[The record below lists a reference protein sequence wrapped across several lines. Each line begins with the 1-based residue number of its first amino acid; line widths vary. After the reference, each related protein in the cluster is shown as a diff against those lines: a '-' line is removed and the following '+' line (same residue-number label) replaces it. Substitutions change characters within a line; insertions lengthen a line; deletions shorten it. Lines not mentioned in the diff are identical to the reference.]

1 MKRKSFFAMA
11 IILVIALLSACGTGD
26 EGSGDNQNA
35 DSGNGDQKEKLII
48 GTDAAFAPFEYLD
61 KGKIVGFDV
70 DFIDA
75 VMAEAGYDYE
85 IKNVGWDPL
94 FPSVENGD
102 VDFGLS
108 AISITGER
116 LESYD
121 FSVPYFESRLLIMVP
136 EGSDVQSATDLEG
149 LLVGVQNG
157 TTGQVAIEKVLGEN
171 NPNIKKYE
179 TTAVAIM
186 AMKNGDVD
194 AVVTDNTVA
203 EEYVK
208 NNPNDNFVTI
218 GDPEN
223 FAPEYYGLM
232 FKKGS
237 ELKAELDEAI
247 TKVLDSGKYEEIYQ
261 EWFGY
266 EPDVEVLKEA
276 AQQ

>member
-1 MKRKSFFAMA
+1 MKGKFLFGFA
-11 IILVIALLSACGTGD
+11 ILFVIGFLSACGTG
-26 EGSGDNQNA
+26 GDNNDDSQNA
-35 DSGNGDQKEKLII
+35 DGNGQKETLII

-61 KGKIVGFDV
+61 KGEIVGFDV

-75 VMAEAGYDYE
+75 VMTEAGYDYE

-108 AISITGER
+108 AISITDDRMET
-116 LESYD
+116 YD

-136 EGSDVQSATDLEG
+136 EGSNIQSAEDLEG
-149 LLVGVQNG
+149 KLVGVQNG
-157 TTGQVAIEKVLGEN
+157 TTGQTAVEKILGEN
-171 NPNIKKYE
+171 NENIKKYE

-186 AMKNGDVD
+186 AMQNGDVE

-203 EEYVK
+203 EEYVS
-208 NNPNDNFVTI
+208 NNPNEKFEVI
-218 GDPEN
+218 EDPEN

-237 ELKAELDEAI
+237 DLKAELDEAI
-247 TKVLDSGKYEEIYQ
+247 NAVLDSGKYAEIY
-261 EWFGY
+261 EEYFGY
-266 EPDVEVLKEA
+266 EPDVEALKEA
-276 AQQ
+276 AQE

>member
-108 AISITGER
+108 AISITDER
-116 LESYD
+116 LETYD

-223 FAPEYYGLM
+223 FVPEYYGLM